1 MGEMVPAVTRCA
13 GHRGDSVCLGGSH
26 VGSPLCSPAHQQ
38 GVWGL
43 TPRATGSRMPWATI
57 PWLWEC
63 CLEQAQVVCCLSHTC
78 DSCPPQVPRDTPI
91 FGATAPRQGGPAQ
104 PKVGA
109 LRTHPCSGSARVAL
123 PLQEV
128 LFPGTAQL
136 LPDVSCAQGPA
147 MAMGKEP
154 ADPAWCHGLGAPAA
168 GGQELGGTCPCR
180 PHPGTAGAGH

>member
-1 MGEMVPAVTRCA
+1 MVPAVTRCA

-91 FGATAPRQGGPAQ
+91 FGATAPRQGVPAQ

-123 PLQEV
+123 PLQGG
-128 LFPGTAQL
+128 LFPGPGRGDWECWAGQGSRQQL
-136 LPDVSCAQGPA
+136 WRARACPRGRALQPLPCSALSGPCLCTKVA
-147 MAMGKEP
+147 ETTYDKL
-154 ADPAWCHGLGAPAA
+154 CL
-168 GGQELGGTCPCR
+168 LSL
-180 PHPGTAGAGH
+180 